1 MTGDAPGDESVLQAR
16 ANEVSGPVQQLLVGV
31 PDERALGLLVDI
43 DTAGPLAVRT
53 MLSRYDCCESDLHGL
68 LTECRVAGL
77 LTETTVGGERGYET
91 TEVAGEALAAIRE

>member
-1 MTGDAPGDESVLQAR
+1 MTEDEPFLVAATRDVPAPVRE
-16 ANEVSGPVQQLLVGV
+16 LLVGV
-31 PDERALGLLVDI
+31 PNEQALGLLLDI
-43 DTAGPLAVRT
+43 DAEGPLAVRT

-91 TEVAGEALAAIRE
+91 TQTASEALSALRN

>member
-1 MTGDAPGDESVLQAR
+1 MTGDSTDEESVLQAR
-16 ANEVSGPVQQLLVGV
+16 ANEISGPVRQLLVGV
-31 PDERALGLLVDI
+31 PDERALGLLQDI

-77 LTETTVGGERGYET
+77 VTEVTVGGERGYET
-91 TEVAGEALAAIRE
+91 TEAASAALAALRE